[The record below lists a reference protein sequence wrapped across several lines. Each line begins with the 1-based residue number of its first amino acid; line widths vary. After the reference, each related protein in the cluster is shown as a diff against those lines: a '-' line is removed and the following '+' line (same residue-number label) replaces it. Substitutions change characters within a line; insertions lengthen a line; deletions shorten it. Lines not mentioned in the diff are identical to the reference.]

1 MSTSNLSFSS
11 SCSSEDFW
19 LQLHQKSAEPKPTFL
34 STLRLRIKK
43 ICGKS
48 DKSSRVGEQTPKP
61 DSRDKFDDVLKE
73 FEIKLNTNQ
82 RFMNDNDYI
91 KEFSHHI
98 NTWRKN
104 EAFKKMFD
112 SEDDIAVYDD
122 VFSEY
127 SDVQEDY
134 STHYSDLQEEYTGNY
149 SDVNCLEDYSDVYS
163 ENSVS
168 SEPAEICETGYYY
181 NCSSTYSELLPP
193 PLPRR
198 LSDSRPPAR
207 PPVPSYTTRRTH
219 PSSSSYS
226 SSSSSLSASRLC

>member
-34 STLRLRIKK
+34 STLRLRIRS

-48 DKSSRVGEQTPKP
+48 DKESGAEKPASKP

-73 FEIKLNTNQ
+73 FEIKLNKKQ
-82 RFMNDNDYI
+82 KFMNDNDYI

-104 EAFKKMFD
+104 EAFKKMFE
-112 SEDDIAVYDD
+112 SEEDIAVYDD

-127 SDVQEDY
+127 SDIQEED
-134 STHYSDLQEEYTGNY
+134 STHYSDLQEEYSRNY
-149 SDVNCLEDYSDVYS
+149 TDVNCLEDYSDVYS
-163 ENSVS
+163 ESSVC
-168 SEPAEICETGYYY
+168 SEPAETSDTGYYY

-207 PPVPSYTTRRTH
+207 PPVPSYTTRR
-219 PSSSSYS
+219 SFQS
-226 SSSSSLSASRLC
+226 SSSSFSSSLSGSRLC